1 MAENNRPFGQ
11 GFEDF
16 LKEKGKAV
24 IENPT
29 VRSVAGG
36 AKDLLFDYVIDPLA
50 EGTTRVSS
58 YRPAGLPSILDIMS
72 PKTPPGSYE
81 DVKSITENPTD
92 KRKKLEPYVYN
103 PNVTPLERL
112 GMQRDRTVAEIKY
125 FFDKQF
131 GGAHRAGIKMLQDGV
146 AFDDLPPELKD
157 GTYKYLYGIGA
168 LVPLGKPIKAAQA
181 VGQTSK
187 QIAKDVGNVVTKKDS
202 GFRLSAGGEGLDTAT
217 DLTSAS
223 ILANRAKSLETKNP
237 IYAPIMQVSKQQGK
251 GKGLGTLEGEKYGNK
266 EFIKY
271 QVGDYDEAFNIVQ
284 SLPEFQ
290 IGANATKKQ
299 FNDAGKIY
307 AQIVNSND
315 DVLKVALNNF
325 YDTGTYGTVGYKIRK
340 AALSDINDSKAWTQ
354 FGQQHP
360 LRKGNSLSKARRLNK
375 AIALIEDYK
384 KNNPN
389 SSGIEINF
397 NKLEEILGD
406 HKEYSAVFR
415 EATPESLE
423 KLRKSKGSTFKN
435 ATDAELKS
443 LFVQQKYQ
451 GEFQAIQQYLNDTKM
466 PLARAF
472 SLRKGAKGTD
482 KRVKLNLNPTQQAD
496 FVAKRNEI
504 NKAIDN
510 IQDVPI
516 RGEVAKDWL
525 RMTTERMRANYMN
538 EAQIMKQVNNIDA
551 NKLAQLLLKREK
563 ANMIAKNFEDEYKD
577 IAKVFGG
584 DFDPQMV
591 EFQIGHI
598 KALEDSINTSL
609 DMENLMIQTA
619 RSNQLDNDV
628 RNYVKGKINQ
638 INEKMQA
645 GVTQENVKGLTD
657 LIDDLKQIDEIA
669 ANEGVLT
676 NIKGMTFGDK
686 SLQKSKSVFSGDE
699 ELFMADGGLVGDM
712 IPVKAATGFFA
723 RLFGKPPLFRKEGMD
738 VQDITTPTKKQQAT
752 LESLYPGVAFPE
764 TYPGEVFFSNLEL
777 SLAKRDA
784 PKLFATDKEFY
795 DYINRQG
802 VGVDELDDAKV
813 SNYVIQRAKEGQ
825 PILSDDVISIAQQ
838 SPLRNIYIDAYG
850 FRSDKINIAPKN
862 KFDRTGALVQTAGQ
876 GVSKSPSY
884 SNTGL
889 KDGYI
894 EGSYRE
900 RVLRLPKDSLRGDPG
915 TIPGG
920 RSPHTFGRDVGDE
933 NGVYT
938 IGWTRQTDRPAFILP
953 GQTVNKETGEIII
966 PPQVADRTQLT
977 NIEDK
982 ITKLFE
988 DPITNLRLVDG
999 QFDPDQAALV
1009 TQQVNSLVEKTGG
1022 KIDADKAYTI
1032 LLTQAKQKQNQIKKL
1047 QNDYNT
1053 EKDRLDN
1060 FVPASRLD
1068 VTATVIDEAQSDIM
1082 QNANRKARELALRL
1096 DVMAENNIPLD
1107 QVRDKELLEYFKQTG
1122 GIARPV
1128 GKTKEELKSQFEE
1141 LKRFNEIL
1149 KNLSETPPYAITPTA
1164 INSYRDQIKNR
1175 QTAIIDEMA
1184 ENISK
1189 DLMEQLYPDVPLKDR
1204 VQYLDALFK
1213 QSVAEAAYRKF
1224 IEKDP
1229 NAPNFIGVMGGKQV
1243 TSSYSQEGSTST
1255 APEIIADDKK
1265 LRIKNFKRKIEAG
1278 EETATIEPSR
1288 FPGVGTYEFYG
1299 GPEATD
1305 AAGKHYTGA
1314 AESIMNKIAQEYG
1327 SKLQILNVSTG
1338 QMRRSEVYNIVDQDT
1353 GGVVGTGETYRQA
1366 ESIANDLVD
1375 NQGGRYRIQRG
1386 QSQSFESEPIYGFEL
1401 TPQMLQLFKI
1411 YK

>member
-1 MAENNRPFGQ
+1 MFITRTEGAGRLQRTGRFTGAGVETEFIQPHFQAYNLLQRKLDPYANLIADVLSQKGLQENFT
-11 GFEDF
+11 
-16 LKEKGKAV
+16 K
-24 IENPT
+24 
-29 VRSVAGG
+29 
-36 AKDLLFDYVIDPLA
+36 
-50 EGTTRVSS
+50 
-58 YRPAGLPSILDIMS
+58 
-72 PKTPPGSYE
+72 
-81 DVKSITENPTD
+81 
-92 KRKKLEPYVYN
+92 
-103 PNVTPLERL
+103 
-112 GMQRDRTVAEIKY
+112 
-125 FFDKQF
+125 
-131 GGAHRAGIKMLQDGV
+131 
-146 AFDDLPPELKD
+146 
-157 GTYKYLYGIGA
+157 
-168 LVPLGKPIKAAQA
+168 QA
-181 VGQTSK
+181 VKINNKK
-187 QIAKDVGNVVTKKDS
+187 QPSRT
-202 GFRLSAGGEGLDTAT
+202 
-217 DLTSAS
+217 
-223 ILANRAKSLETKNP
+223 NP
-237 IYAPIMQVSKQQGK
+237 I
-251 GKGLGTLEGEKYGNK
+251 NK
-266 EFIKY
+266 E
-271 QVGDYDEAFNIVQ
+271 
-284 SLPEFQ
+284 L
-290 IGANATKKQ
+290 
-299 FNDAGKIY
+299 
-307 AQIVNSND
+307 
-315 DVLKVALNNF
+315 L
-325 YDTGTYGTVGYKIRK
+325 
-340 AALSDINDSKAWTQ
+340 
-354 FGQQHP
+354 
-360 LRKGNSLSKARRLNK
+360 
-375 AIALIEDYK
+375 
-384 KNNPN
+384 
-389 SSGIEINF
+389 
-397 NKLEEILGD
+397 NKLEEYGYKPNLNKFNNQYEFIEEISRVIDGIYKD
-406 HKEYSAVFR
+406 RQIRTVVPVTKQ
-415 EATPESLE
+415 
-423 KLRKSKGSTFKN
+423 GG
-435 ATDAELKS
+435 LKDNVIFGIEDPKQVS
-443 LFVQQKYQ
+443 
-451 GEFQAIQQYLNDTKM
+451 LNDK
-466 PLARAF
+466 
-472 SLRKGAKGTD
+472 
-482 KRVKLNLNPTQQAD
+482 
-496 FVAKRNEI
+496 
-504 NKAIDN
+504 
-510 IQDVPI
+510 
-516 RGEVAKDWL
+516 
-525 RMTTERMRANYMN
+525 
-538 EAQIMKQVNNIDA
+538 
-551 NKLAQLLLKREK
+551 LLLAGNRLKEILDYAVENNLK
-563 ANMIAKNFEDEYKD
+563 PTD
-577 IAKVFGG
+577 IKTDTGY
-584 DFDPQMV
+584 
-591 EFQIGHI
+591 
-598 KALEDSINTSL
+598 L
-609 DMENLMIQTA
+609 
-619 RSNQLDNDV
+619 
-628 RNYVKGKINQ
+628 KGFK
-638 INEKMQA
+638 
-645 GVTQENVKGLTD
+645 
-657 LIDDLKQIDEIA
+657 
-669 ANEGVLT
+669 
-676 NIKGMTFGDK
+676 
-686 SLQKSKSVFSGDE
+686 
-699 ELFMADGGLVGDM
+699 DGGYVGDM
-712 IPVKAATGFFA
+712 IPVKASTGFFA
-723 RLFGKPPLFRKEGMD
+723 RMFGKPPLFRKEGMD

-777 SLAKRDA
+777 SLAKRNA

-894 EGSYRE
+894 DGSYRE

-920 RSPHTFGRDVGDE
+920 RSPHTFGRDLGDE
-933 NGVYT
+933 NGIYT

-1009 TQQVNSLVEKTGG
+1009 TQQVNNLVRKTDG

-1060 FVPASRLD
+1060 FVPAQRQD
-1068 VTATVIDEAQSDIM
+1068 VVATVIDEAQSDIM

-1164 INSYRDQIKNR
+1164 INAYRDQVKNR

-1229 NAPNFIGVMGGKQV
+1229 SAPNFIGVMGGKQV

-1338 QMRRSEVYNIVDQDT
+1338 QIRRSEVYQVIDQDT
-1353 GGVVGTGETYRQA
+1353 LEVLGAGETYRQA
-1366 ESIANDLVD
+1366 ENIANDLVE
-1375 NQGGRYRIQRG
+1375 NQGGRYRIKR
-1386 QSQSFESEPIYGFEL
+1386 SEERSFQSEPIYGFEL

>member
-1 MAENNRPFGQ
+1 
-11 GFEDF
+11 
-16 LKEKGKAV
+16 
-24 IENPT
+24 
-29 VRSVAGG
+29 
-36 AKDLLFDYVIDPLA
+36 
-50 EGTTRVSS
+50 
-58 YRPAGLPSILDIMS
+58 
-72 PKTPPGSYE
+72 
-81 DVKSITENPTD
+81 
-92 KRKKLEPYVYN
+92 
-103 PNVTPLERL
+103 
-112 GMQRDRTVAEIKY
+112 
-125 FFDKQF
+125 
-131 GGAHRAGIKMLQDGV
+131 
-146 AFDDLPPELKD
+146 
-157 GTYKYLYGIGA
+157 
-168 LVPLGKPIKAAQA
+168 
-181 VGQTSK
+181 
-187 QIAKDVGNVVTKKDS
+187 
-202 GFRLSAGGEGLDTAT
+202 
-217 DLTSAS
+217 
-223 ILANRAKSLETKNP
+223 
-237 IYAPIMQVSKQQGK
+237 
-251 GKGLGTLEGEKYGNK
+251 
-266 EFIKY
+266 
-271 QVGDYDEAFNIVQ
+271 
-284 SLPEFQ
+284 
-290 IGANATKKQ
+290 
-299 FNDAGKIY
+299 
-307 AQIVNSND
+307 
-315 DVLKVALNNF
+315 
-325 YDTGTYGTVGYKIRK
+325 
-340 AALSDINDSKAWTQ
+340 
-354 FGQQHP
+354 
-360 LRKGNSLSKARRLNK
+360 
-375 AIALIEDYK
+375 
-384 KNNPN
+384 
-389 SSGIEINF
+389 
-397 NKLEEILGD
+397 
-406 HKEYSAVFR
+406 
-415 EATPESLE
+415 
-423 KLRKSKGSTFKN
+423 
-435 ATDAELKS
+435 
-443 LFVQQKYQ
+443 
-451 GEFQAIQQYLNDTKM
+451 
-466 PLARAF
+466 
-472 SLRKGAKGTD
+472 
-482 KRVKLNLNPTQQAD
+482 
-496 FVAKRNEI
+496 
-504 NKAIDN
+504 
-510 IQDVPI
+510 
-516 RGEVAKDWL
+516 
-525 RMTTERMRANYMN
+525 
-538 EAQIMKQVNNIDA
+538 
-551 NKLAQLLLKREK
+551 
-563 ANMIAKNFEDEYKD
+563 
-577 IAKVFGG
+577 
-584 DFDPQMV
+584 
-591 EFQIGHI
+591 
-598 KALEDSINTSL
+598 
-609 DMENLMIQTA
+609 
-619 RSNQLDNDV
+619 
-628 RNYVKGKINQ
+628 
-638 INEKMQA
+638 
-645 GVTQENVKGLTD
+645 
-657 LIDDLKQIDEIA
+657 
-669 ANEGVLT
+669 
-676 NIKGMTFGDK
+676 MTFGDK

-699 ELFMADGGLVGDM
+699 ELFMADGGYVGDM
-712 IPVKAATGFFA
+712 IPVKASTGFFA
-723 RLFGKPPLFRKEGMD
+723 RMFGKPPAFRKEGMD

-777 SLAKRDA
+777 SLAKRNA

-876 GVSKSPSY
+876 GVSKNPSY

-894 EGSYRE
+894 DGSYRE

-933 NGVYT
+933 NGIYT

-1009 TQQVNSLVEKTGG
+1009 TQQVNNLVRKTDG

-1060 FVPASRLD
+1060 FVPAQRQD
-1068 VTATVIDEAQSDIM
+1068 VVATVIDEAQSDIM

-1128 GKTKEELKSQFEE
+1128 GKTKEELKNQFEE

-1164 INSYRDQIKNR
+1164 INAYRDQVKNR

-1213 QSVAEAAYRKF
+1213 QSVAEAAHRKF

-1265 LRIKNFKRKIEAG
+1265 LRIKNFKRKIEEG

-1338 QMRRSEVYNIVDQDT
+1338 QIRRSEVYQVIDQDT
-1353 GGVVGTGETYRQA
+1353 LEVLGAGETYRQA
-1366 ESIANDLVD
+1366 ENIANDLVE
-1375 NQGGRYRIQRG
+1375 NQGGRYRIKR
-1386 QSQSFESEPIYGFEL
+1386 SEERSFQSEPIYGFEL